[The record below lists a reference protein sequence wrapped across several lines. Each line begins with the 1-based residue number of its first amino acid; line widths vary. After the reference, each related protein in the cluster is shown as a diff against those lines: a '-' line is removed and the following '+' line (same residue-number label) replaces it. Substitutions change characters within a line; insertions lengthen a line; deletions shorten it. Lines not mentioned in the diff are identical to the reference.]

1 MTKALA
7 TLPLLCLL
15 QGNSAAC
22 PKGTKRH
29 VQRDAATNTTGC
41 LDRRGVVHGHVFV
54 RDLKGRL
61 ISDGWF
67 RKGKMDGQ
75 WALYIDGRLVAR
87 PLYDHGKLI
96 ADDSAS
102 AEEEANQQEQVE

>member
-1 MTKALA
+1 MTSVLA
-7 TLPLLCLL
+7 SLLLLCLL
-15 QGNSAAC
+15 SVNAAAC

-29 VQRDAATNTTGC
+29 IQHDAATSTTGC
-41 LDRRGVVHGHVFV
+41 LDRQGVVHGHVFV

-67 RKGKMDGQ
+67 RGGKMDGQ

-96 ADDSAS
+96 SDDSAS
-102 AEEEANQQEQVE
+102 AEEEANQGEP

>member
-1 MTKALA
+1 MTSVLA
-7 TLPLLCLL
+7 SLLLLCLL
-15 QGNSAAC
+15 SVNAFAC

-29 VQRDAATNTTGC
+29 IQRDAATTASGC

-67 RKGKMDGQ
+67 RGGKMDGQ

-102 AEEEANQQEQVE
+102 AEEEANQQELE

>member
-7 TLPLLCLL
+7 TLLCLL
-15 QGNSAAC
+15 SVNAAAC

-29 VQRDAATNTTGC
+29 IQHDAATSTTGC
-41 LDRRGVVHGHVFV
+41 LDRQGVVHGHVFV

-67 RKGKMDGQ
+67 RGGKMDGQ

-96 ADDSAS
+96 SDDSAS
-102 AEEEANQQEQVE
+102 AEEEANQGEP